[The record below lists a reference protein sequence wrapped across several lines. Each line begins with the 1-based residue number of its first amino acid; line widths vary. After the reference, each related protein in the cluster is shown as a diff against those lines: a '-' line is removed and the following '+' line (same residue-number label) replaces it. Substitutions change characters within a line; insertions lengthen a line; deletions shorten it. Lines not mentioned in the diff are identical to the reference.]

1 MMDHIKNFINGKFT
15 DPVSGKYLDVYEPAT
30 GEVYCRTPAS
40 GKNDVEEAYVAAQSA
55 FPSWS
60 QMPVDERADILDAIA
75 NGIEAD
81 FDTLAAAESR
91 DTGKPVSLARSVDL
105 PRAISNFHTFADMVR
120 KFNGQKFES
129 KEFGSN
135 TINYEPL
142 GVVGCISPWNLPLY
156 LFSWKIAPALAT
168 GNCVI
173 GKPSELTPFTA
184 QELGRISK
192 SAGLPDGVLNIIHGS
207 GPEAGSAITT
217 HPGIK
222 AISFTG
228 GTKTGAIISR
238 AVAPHFKKLSLELGG
253 KNPNIIFSDCDFE
266 RMLETTLRSSFSNQ
280 GEICLC
286 SSRILVEEK
295 IYEEFRDK
303 FIARTNQLIVGD
315 PMSKES
321 DLGALIS
328 EAHLEKVKNYI
339 QLAKDEG
346 GSILAGGEIFLVNS
360 RCKNGWFISPTIIE
374 GLGPECRTNQEEIF
388 GPVVTLIPF
397 SSEEESVEIANATEY
412 GLSASIWT
420 DDLTKAERIAN
431 KIESGV
437 VWINCWMVRD
447 LRTPFGGMKNSGL
460 GREGGE
466 EAFRFFT
473 EAKTVCIK
481 AED

>member
-1 MMDHIKNFINGKFT
+1 MDHINNFINGKFT
-15 DPVSGKYLDVYEPAT
+15 SPAAGHYLDVYEPAT
-30 GEVYCRTPAS
+30 GEVYCRAPAS
-40 GKNDVEEAYVAAQSA
+40 GPKDVEEAVLAAESA

-60 QMPVDERADILDAIA
+60 QTSVDERANILDAIA
-75 NGIEAD
+75 DGIESD
-81 FDTLAAAESR
+81 FDNLAVAESR
-91 DTGKPVSLARSVDL
+91 DTGKPLSLARSVDL

-120 KFNGQKFES
+120 TFDDQTFES
-129 KEFGSN
+129 KEFGLN
-135 TINYEPL
+135 TVHHEPL
-142 GVVGCISPWNLPLY
+142 GIVGCISPWNLPLY
-156 LFSWKIAPALAT
+156 LFSWKIAPAIAT
-168 GNCVI
+168 GNCVV
-173 GKPSELTPFTA
+173 GKPSELTPFSA
-184 QELGRISK
+184 QVLGRITK
-192 SAGLPDGVLNIIHGS
+192 TAGLPDGVLNIIHGR

-217 HPGIK
+217 HPAIK
-222 AISFTG
+222 AVSFTG
-228 GTKTGAIISR
+228 GTKTGAIISS

-253 KNPNIIFSDCDFE
+253 KNPNIIFADCDFE
-266 RMLETTLRSSFSNQ
+266 RMLETTLRSSFANQ

-286 SSRILVEEK
+286 GSRILVEEK

-315 PMSKES
+315 PLKKES

-328 EAHLEKVKNYI
+328 ESHSEKVINYI

-346 GSILAGGEIFLVNS
+346 GSILAGGERLAGNG

-397 SSEEESVEIANATEY
+397 SGEEESVEIANATEY
-412 GLSASIWT
+412 GLSASVWT
-420 DDLTKAERIAN
+420 NDLKKAERVAS

-466 EAFRFFT
+466 EALRFFT

>member
-1 MMDHIKNFINGKFT
+1 
-15 DPVSGKYLDVYEPAT
+15 
-30 GEVYCRTPAS
+30 
-40 GKNDVEEAYVAAQSA
+40 
-55 FPSWS
+55 
-60 QMPVDERADILDAIA
+60 
-75 NGIEAD
+75 
-81 FDTLAAAESR
+81 
-91 DTGKPVSLARSVDL
+91 
-105 PRAISNFHTFADMVR
+105 
-120 KFNGQKFES
+120 
-129 KEFGSN
+129 
-135 TINYEPL
+135 
-142 GVVGCISPWNLPLY
+142 
-156 LFSWKIAPALAT
+156 
-168 GNCVI
+168 
-173 GKPSELTPFTA
+173 
-184 QELGRISK
+184 
-192 SAGLPDGVLNIIHGS
+192 
-207 GPEAGSAITT
+207 
-217 HPGIK
+217 
-222 AISFTG
+222 
-228 GTKTGAIISR
+228 
-238 AVAPHFKKLSLELGG
+238 
-253 KNPNIIFSDCDFE
+253 
-266 RMLETTLRSSFSNQ
+266 
-280 GEICLC
+280 
-286 SSRILVEEK
+286 
-295 IYEEFRDK
+295 
-303 FIARTNQLIVGD
+303 
-315 PMSKES
+315 MSKES